1 MNEQETL
8 RFLDRQIDL
17 EARIMEVVERN
28 TSKLGNVFVKDLL
41 LGIAQD
47 SRKHATLL
55 NALKALVQGSVP
67 LISEAERDSIANG
80 IEQHIQMEAE
90 AIDTYSHLVE
100 NSESKAI
107 KTIAGVIREDELGHH
122 KLLVELHKA
131 LIEPETLTEDAVWDM
146 LWGDSPWHGSPGG

>member
-8 RFLDRQIDL
+8 KFLDRQIDL
-17 EARIMEVVERN
+17 EARIVEQVERN
-28 TSKLGNVFVKDLL
+28 TSELGNVFVKDLL

-67 LISEAERDSIANG
+67 LINEAQRDSIAEG
-80 IEQHIQMEAE
+80 IQTHIRMEAE
-90 AIDTYSHLVE
+90 AIATYSHLVE

-107 KTIAGVIREDELGHH
+107 KTIAGVIREDELVHH
-122 KLLVELHKA
+122 KLLVDLQKA
-131 LIEPETLTEDAVWDM
+131 LIEPETLTEDHLWDM
-146 LWGDSPWHGSPGG
+146 LWADSPWHGSPGG

>member
-17 EARIMEVVERN
+17 EARIVEQVERN
-28 TSKLGNVFVKDLL
+28 TSELGNVFVKDLL
-41 LGIAQD
+41 LGIGQD

-67 LISEAERDSIANG
+67 LITEAERDSIAKG
-80 IEQHIQMEAE
+80 IENHIQMEAE

-100 NSESKAI
+100 NSENNAI
-107 KTIAGVIREDELGHH
+107 RTIAGVIREDEVGHH
-122 KLLVELHKA
+122 KLLVDLHAA
-131 LIEPETLTEDAVWDM
+131 LIEQETLTEEAVWDM
-146 LWGDSPWHGSPGG
+146 LWRDSPWHGSPGG